1 MFEHVTPYPGDPILS
16 LFQTFQKDP
25 QPRKVNL
32 SIGLYYDENGK
43 IPVLSSVRTA
53 AARVS
58 AAGAPHTYLPME
70 GTAPFREAVQRLVF
84 GEDCAA
90 VRDRRVATIQ
100 TLGGSGA
107 LRLGAEFIKRYF
119 PDSAIWLSDPTWDNH
134 RVLFVGAGLDVHT
147 YPYYDPATNGVRFD
161 AMLATLDTLPA
172 RSVVLLQPCCHNPT
186 GIDLTRE
193 QWQAVIARLT
203 ERRLIPFVDMAYQ
216 GFGDTFA
223 DDAWPIRALC
233 DAGLAFLVSNS
244 FSKNFSLYGERCG
257 GLSFVCAGEREAA
270 SVLSQMQAG
279 VRRMYSSPPL
289 HGTQLISTVLND
301 AALAAQWDAEV
312 AGMRTR
318 IKRMRA
324 ALRERL
330 EAALPDMPFDYLT
343 TQRGMFSYTGMLAD
357 EVDALRERYSVYL
370 LRSGRLCVAG
380 LNDAN
385 LELVAHA
392 LGTVMK
398 ARSSATRS
406 LS

>member
-16 LFQTFQKDP
+16 LFQDFQRDA

-32 SIGLYYDENGK
+32 SIGLYYDENGS
-43 IPVLSSVRTA
+43 IPVLSSVRSA
-53 AARVS
+53 AARV
-58 AAGAPHTYLPME
+58 AEAGAPHTYLPME
-70 GTAPFREAVQRLVF
+70 GTPAFRAAVQRLVF
-84 GEDCAA
+84 GGDCAA
-90 VRDRRVATIQ
+90 VHDKHVATIQ

-147 YPYYDPATNGVRFD
+147 YPYYNRETNGIRFD
-161 AMLATLDTLPA
+161 DMLATLDTLPA

-186 GIDLTRE
+186 GIDMTRE

-203 ERRLIPFVDMAYQ
+203 QRQLIPFVDMAYQ
-216 GFGDTFA
+216 GFGDGLA
-223 DDAWPIRALC
+223 EDAWPIRALC

-270 SVLSQMQAG
+270 SVLSQVQAG

-301 AALAAQWDAEV
+301 ADLTAEWDAEV

-330 EAALPDMPFDYLT
+330 EAAVPGMAFDYLT
-343 TQRGMFSYTGMLAD
+343 TQRGMFSYTGILPG

-385 LELVAHA
+385 LDLVADA
-392 LGTVMK
+392 ISAVLK
-398 ARSSATRS
+398 ARSNSPAL